1 MTLSAQKTRLVSTT
15 MPQHSWFADLHIF
28 TNIYIKRSSASFSG
42 LLLTIRWYRLTLAF
56 ARLYVFCY
64 LVKYFLTLENGDL
77 MSYKST
83 RELSSVPCFNSNEHR
98 FWKSLRLTVFQV

>member
-1 MTLSAQKTRLVSTT
+1 
-15 MPQHSWFADLHIF
+15 
-28 TNIYIKRSSASFSG
+28 
-42 LLLTIRWYRLTLAF
+42 
-56 ARLYVFCY
+56 
-64 LVKYFLTLENGDL
+64 